1 MKLKE
6 IMTSDVEV
14 VRVNDSLQT
23 AARKMRDSD
32 IGFLPVF
39 DGDQLIGVL
48 SDRDIIVRA
57 IAEGIDPLAM
67 LGRDLVTSPAIC
79 CFDDQEVEE
88 AARLMRDNQI
98 RRLVIL
104 NRRNGQLTGVIS
116 LSDLTLNVDSKL
128 TDKVLQSVFE
138 PVG

>member
-1 MKLKE
+1 MKIKE
-6 IMTSDVEV
+6 IMTNEV
-14 VRVNDSLQT
+14 QAIRVNDTLQ
-23 AARKMRDSD
+23 AAAKKMRDSD

-39 DGDQLIGVL
+39 DGEQLVGVL

-67 LGRDLVTSPAIC
+67 LGRELVTSPAIC

-104 NRRNGQLTGVIS
+104 NRGDKRLAGIISLGDLALNADGKLTG
-116 LSDLTLNVDSKL
+116 
-128 TDKVLQSVFE
+128 KVLQSVVE

>member
-39 DGDQLIGVL
+39 DGDQLVGVL
-48 SDRDIIVRA
+48 SVRDFFVRG
-57 IAEGIDPLAM
+57 IGVGIDPVGM
-67 LGRDLVTSPAIC
+67 LG
-79 CFDDQEVEE
+79 
-88 AARLMRDNQI
+88 
-98 RRLVIL
+98 
-104 NRRNGQLTGVIS
+104 
-116 LSDLTLNVDSKL
+116 
-128 TDKVLQSVFE
+128 
-138 PVG
+138 

>member
-6 IMTSDVEV
+6 IMTSDVQV
-14 VRVNDSLQT
+14 IHLNDSLQT

-39 DGDQLIGVL
+39 DGDQLVGVL
-48 SDRDIIVRA
+48 SDRDIVIRA
-57 IAEGIDPLAM
+57 IAEGADPNLM
-67 LGRDLVTSPAIC
+67 LGRGLATSPAIY
-79 CFDDQEVEE
+79 CFEDQEIEQ
-88 AARLMRDNQI
+88 AAQLMHDNQI

-104 NRRNGQLTGVIS
+104 NRGDRRLVGVVS
-116 LSDLTLNVDSKL
+116 LSDLAMNADIKL

-138 PVG
+138 PV